1 MWAEWVG
8 MTAAMCSPMAL
19 PSMPPPPA
27 SWRITG
33 VLVDAQAQPDD
44 QSSKHSVYLE
54 RNRSKSCFE
63 SVTCRSP

>member
-33 VLVDAQAQPDD
+33 VLVDAQAQPKPMM
-44 QSSKHSVYLE
+44 SRMLPLIMYTSA
-54 RNRSKSCFE
+54 
-63 SVTCRSP
+63 SPYCNSGRGQ